1 MPDQLDN
8 CPAQYIPE
16 QHDQN
21 RDGVGD
27 IYDLCLGK
35 SSTGDA
41 DNDGLCAIHDCD
53 DNVRQN
59 GPPVACK

>member
-1 MPDQLDN
+1 
-8 CPAQYIPE
+8 
-16 QHDQN
+16 
-21 RDGVGD
+21 VGD